1 MNAIHQATDKRVGL
15 ARIMPLLLSG
25 AALGAM
31 APTVAHAQ
39 STDPA
44 ASADTSKPAPQGDSL
59 DDIVVTANRSGAES
73 LQKVPMAIA
82 VINVDEI
89 TKGGQGNLADIAK
102 FTPSL
107 SITEGA
113 PGYQKF
119 NMRGLSTGGYA
130 SSDTSDRSLV
140 AVYLD
145 DTPISVQGQTPD
157 LKVYD
162 LERVEVLRGPQG
174 TLYGAGSMAGTVRF
188 VTAKPDLTST
198 FGSAEVGAMATEG
211 GEMSYNGRGMLNL
224 PLSDTLA
231 IRGNF
236 YVARD
241 GGWIDNIGLRNRKD
255 ANRNNTYQ
263 SRVALRWTPDP
274 KLTVDA
280 SMTYE
285 RSRAYGLNIAFSGFD
300 KKTIL
305 TNGPEGT
312 DDRFR
317 LYTLGADYDAGF
329 AHVIVTGAYTDRA
342 IGFDASVE
350 PQIGYFFED
359 YGTGLPVSN
368 TTYPLFPTNTTYGP
382 YVGIAGSL
390 KLPAELYEI
399 DQKLKD
405 YMAEVRLVSKPGGPV
420 SWTVGAY
427 YEKQKRHLR
436 QDIPTPGFDTLSYM
450 NLFFGPFNTPD
461 KKYNS
466 QTVDAAFQPDDIF
479 SGLQDV
485 DERQIALYG
494 DGTWHVTKQLDLT
507 AGIRYFDFKETYYL
521 FESGVYGVID
531 HQALTTNAR
540 LKSTGVN
547 PRFNISYKVNDDLM
561 LYGEVAKGFRYG
573 GGNQPVP
580 LQTPYP
586 ATGGTIAQQCTRQ
599 LAGYGYS
606 SAPLTFGPDKL
617 WNYTIGGK
625 SKFAGGKVT
634 FNASAYYIDW
644 SDVQTRLRLACSYF
658 FTDNKGKITSK
669 GLELE
674 TMIKATPELT
684 FQFSGSYNDSKAKG
698 DIPTVGAFD
707 GDRTPY
713 FPQWTASA
721 QMFYDYRLGDGGL
734 HFQAGYQF
742 QSSQNTTF
750 NNFTTALTNG
760 KLVATGPN
768 ANYAVIPETHN
779 VSASLTYD
787 IGKFEVGVYGNN
799 LVNGVG
805 VTNIT
810 RATYY
815 KAYQPGDRI
824 TVARPRTIGIRAKVK
839 L

>member
-1 MNAIHQATDKRVGL
+1 MNAIHVVTNRRTGL
-15 ARIMPLLLSG
+15 ARIVPLLLSG

-31 APTVAHAQ
+31 TPAIAQAQ
-39 STDPA
+39 STDTTA
-44 ASADTSKPAPQGDSL
+44 NADGQKTAPQSDSL

-89 TKGGQGNLADIAK
+89 TKSGQGNLADIAK

-188 VTAKPDLTST
+188 VTAKPNLNSFSGT
-198 FGSAEVGAMATEG
+198 AEVGAATTEG
-211 GEMSYNGRGMLNL
+211 GEASFSGRGMINL
-224 PLSDTLA
+224 PIISDTLA
-231 IRGNF
+231 IRANF
-236 YVARD
+236 YAARD
-241 GGWIDNIGLRNRKD
+241 GGWIDNIGRHNKQD

-263 SRVALRWTPDP
+263 GRVALRWMPDP
-274 KLTVDA
+274 KLTIDA

-285 RSRAYGLNIAFSGFD
+285 YSRAMGLNVAFSGFD

-329 AHVIVTGAYTDRA
+329 ANIIVTGAYTDRA

-350 PQIGYFFED
+350 PQIGYFFQD
-359 YGTGLPVSN
+359 YGSGLPVSN
-368 TTYPLFPTNTTYGP
+368 TTYPLFQAPTSYDKN
-382 YVGIAGSL
+382 IAL
-390 KLPAELYEI
+390 KLPAELYQI

-405 YMAEVRLVSKPGGPV
+405 YMLEGRLVSKPGGPV
-420 SWTVGAY
+420 SWTIGAY

-436 QDIPTPGFDTLSYM
+436 QDIPTPGFDKLSYM
-450 NLFFGPFNTPD
+450 NYFYGPFAVPGGL
-461 KKYNS
+461 YNS

-485 DERQIALYG
+485 DERQVAVYA
-494 DGTWHVTKQLDLT
+494 DGTWHVTKKLALT
-507 AGIRYFDFKETYYL
+507 AGIRYFDFKETYFL
-521 FESGVYGVID
+521 FEGGVYGVVD
-531 HQALTTNAR
+531 HLPLTTNAK

-547 PRFNISYKVNDDLM
+547 PRGNISYQVNDDFM
-561 LYGEVAKGFRYG
+561 IYGEVAKGFRYG

-580 LQTPYP
+580 LGT
-586 ATGGTIAQQCTRQ
+586 TGIAGQCTQ
-599 LAGYGYS
+599 NLAAYGYTA
-606 SAPLTFGPDKL
+606 APLTFGPDKL
-617 WNYTIGGK
+617 WNYTIGEK
-625 SKFAGGKVT
+625 AKLAGGKIT

-644 SDVQTRLRLACSYF
+644 SDVQTRLRLNCSYF

-669 GLELE
+669 GIELE

-684 FQFSGSYNDSKAKG
+684 LQFSGSYNDSKAKG

-713 FPQWTASA
+713 YPQWTGSA
-721 QMFYDYRLGDGGL
+721 QIFYDRNVGNGSL
-734 HFQAGYQF
+734 HLQAGYQY
-742 QSSQNTTF
+742 QSTQNTTF
-750 NNFTTALTNG
+750 NNFTTALVAG
-760 KLVATGPN
+760 KLVATGPSQTF
-768 ANYAVIPETHN
+768 AVIPESNN
-779 VSASLTYD
+779 VSASITYD
-787 IGKFEVGVYGNN
+787 IGKFEFGLYGNN
-799 LVNGVG
+799 LVDGVG
-805 VTNIT
+805 ITNIS

-815 KAYQPGDRI
+815 QVYQPGSRI
-824 TVARPRTIGIRAKVK
+824 NVARPRTIGLRAKVK

>member
-1 MNAIHQATDKRVGL
+1 MNSTEA
-15 ARIMPLLLSG
+15 ARKSRRARNVALLLSG
-25 AALGAM
+25 AALAM
-31 APTVAHAQ
+31 IVPATAQAQ
-39 STDPA
+39 STDSTTDKDQNAP
-44 ASADTSKPAPQGDSL
+44 TPAPTSTV
-59 DDIVVTANRSGAES
+59 DDIVITANRSGAES
-73 LQKVPMAIA
+73 LQKVPMAVA
-82 VINVDEI
+82 VVNIDQI
-89 TKGGQGNLADIAK
+89 TKSGQGNLVDIAK

-188 VTAKPDLTST
+188 VTAKPNMTST
-198 FGSAEVGAMATEG
+198 FGNAEIGAMTTEG
-211 GEMSYNGRGMLNL
+211 GEMSYNGRFMVNL
-224 PLSDTLA
+224 PVVSGQLA
-231 IRGNF
+231 VRANF
-236 YVARD
+236 YAARD
-241 GGWIDNIGLRNRKD
+241 GGWIDNIGRHNVKD
-255 ANRNNTYQ
+255 ANRNDTYQ
-263 SRVALRWTPDP
+263 GRVALRWTPDP
-274 KLTVDA
+274 KFTLDA

-329 AHVIVTGAYTDRA
+329 AHFIVTGAYTDRA

-350 PQIGYFFED
+350 PQIAYFFVD

-368 TTYPLFPTNTTYGP
+368 TTYPLFTAPSSYSKD
-382 YVGIAGSL
+382 IAL
-390 KLPAELYEI
+390 KLPAELYQI

-405 YMAEVRLVSKPGGPV
+405 TMLEARLVSKPGGPV
-420 SWTVGAY
+420 SWTIGAF

-436 QDIPTPGFDTLSYM
+436 QDIPTPGFDKLSYM
-450 NLFFGPFNTPD
+450 NCFFGPTCGGAPFNTPNGL
-461 KKYNS
+461 YNS

-485 DERQIALYG
+485 DERQIALYA
-494 DGTWHVTKQLDLT
+494 DGTWHVTKKLSLT

-521 FESGVYGVID
+521 FESGVYGVVD
-531 HQALTTNAR
+531 HKALTTNAR
-540 LKSTGVN
+540 LTSTGVN
-547 PRFNISYKVNDDLM
+547 PRGNISYQVNDNVM
-561 LYGEVAKGFRYG
+561 IYGEVAKGFRYG

-580 LQTPYP
+580 LGT
-586 ATGGTIAQQCTRQ
+586 TGIAGQCTQ
-599 LAGYGYS
+599 NLAGYGYTQ
-606 SAPLTFGPDKL
+606 APLTFGPDKL

-625 SKFAGGKVT
+625 SKLAGGKVT

-644 SDVQTRLRLACSYF
+644 SDVQTRLRLNCSYF

-674 TMIKATPELT
+674 TTIKASPELS
-684 FQFSGSYNDSKAKG
+684 FQLSGSYNDSKAKG

-721 QMFYDYRLGDGGL
+721 QMFYDHKLGDGDL
-734 HFQAGYQF
+734 HVQAGYQF

-750 NNFTTALTNG
+750 NNFTTTLQNG
-760 KLVATGPN
+760 KLVATGPSQTF
-768 ANYAVIPETHN
+768 AVIPETHN

-787 IGKFEVGVYGNN
+787 IGKFELGLYGNN
-799 LVNGVG
+799 LANGVG
-805 VTNIT
+805 ITNIG

-815 KAYQPGDRI
+815 ALYQPGSRN
-824 TVARPRTIGIRAKVK
+824 TVARPRTIGVRAKMK
-839 L
+839 F